1 MGFGVRPNPREPTQM
16 IFNTAR
22 QRLHACTSSL
32 TVRRDDI
39 IDALIL
45 WGARLAAR
53 LIRLLRL
60 GAGTS
65 LPGRVADRIRPG
77 LIERRASA
85 LPGGVVL
92 VSGTNGKTTTA
103 AMLRTILRAAGHDV
117 IANES
122 GANMTGGVAS
132 ALLLGPRE
140 GTVAVMEADEAVL
153 PDLTRRLHPRLL
165 ILTNVFRDQL
175 DRFGEPEHVVELLGA
190 AARALPPDA
199 DLIVNA
205 DDPLLWEATRRADPV
220 GFGVRTDSPGS
231 AAPTGPD
238 TGSFDGSS
246 ADGEP
251 AVCPACSGPVRYA
264 SRTIGHLGPAR
275 CRSCGWRS
283 PDPEV
288 KGTVLAES
296 GVGRMVLEEDEWIL
310 TLPLGGVHNAYNAM
324 AALAA
329 ADVLGVRHDDALRAL
344 ARFHPRFGR
353 AEVFDHGSRRLW
365 LGLIKNPAGTGA
377 ISRSVAADPS
387 VGAAVIAVNDLDAD
401 GRDVSWIWD
410 AEFEGLA
417 EAGIP
422 LVASG
427 RRAEDVAL
435 RLKYAGQDGT
445 PTEHELMRAV
455 DSASAMCGPGQMVA
469 VLATYTAM
477 LEARRQL
484 LSSRVA
490 RVEDRGTGD
499 LAA

>member
-1 MGFGVRPNPREPTQM
+1 MK
-16 IFNTAR
+16 FNHVV
-22 QRLHACTSSL
+22 QRLRACASSL
-32 TVRRDDI
+32 AVRRDAL
-39 IDALIL
+39 IDALML
-45 WGARLAAR
+45 VGARCVAR
-53 LIRLLRL
+53 LIRLLRM

-65 LPGRVADRIRPG
+65 LPGRVVDRLRPG

-103 AMLRTILRAAGHDV
+103 AMLRAILRAAGHDV
-117 IANES
+117 VANES
-122 GANMTGGVAS
+122 GANMTGGIAS
-132 ALLLGPRE
+132 AFVLDSHH
-140 GTVAVMEADEAVL
+140 GTVAVLEADEAVL
-153 PDLTRRLHPRLL
+153 PSLTRRLHPRLM

-175 DRFGEPEHVVELLGA
+175 DRFGEPERVVELLGA
-190 AARALPPDA
+190 AARALPPGA
-199 DLIVNA
+199 GLIVNA
-205 DDPLLWEATRRADPV
+205 DDPLLWEATREAGPV
-220 GFGVRTDSPGS
+220 GFGVRTSWNGS
-231 AAPTGPD
+231 G
-238 TGSFDGSS
+238 TGSLDGAS

-275 CRSCGWRS
+275 CPACGWHS
-283 PDPEV
+283 PEPEV

-296 GVGRMVLEEDEWIL
+296 GVGRMVLEEDEWVV
-310 TLPLGGVHNAYNAM
+310 TLPLGGLHNAYNAM

-329 ADVLGVRHDDALRAL
+329 AGALGVRHDDALRAL
-344 ARFHPRFGR
+344 AHFHPRFGR
-353 AEVFDHGSRRLW
+353 AEEFDHHSRRLW

-377 ISRSVAADPS
+377 VSRSVAADPS
-387 VGAAVIAVNDLDAD
+387 VGAVVIAVNDLDAD

-410 AEFEGLA
+410 AEFEGLV

-435 RLKYAGQDGT
+435 RLKYAGQDMT
-445 PTEHELMRAV
+445 PTEHEPLRAIEV
-455 DSASAMCGPGQMVA
+455 ASARCKPGQVVA

-477 LEARRQL
+477 LDARRRL

-490 RVEDRGTGD
+490 SVEDRGPGD